1 MRFTKMEGAGNDYVY
16 VDLFEESIDLSD
28 APQLARDVSDRHFG
42 IGGDGLI
49 LLAPSKIADVRMVM
63 FNADGSR
70 AEMCGNGVRC
80 LAKLA
85 HDRGRAASNPM
96 RVETDGGVRDVE
108 LRFRDGAVSGARVSM
123 GVPAMESALIPVV
136 LDDEPGL
143 DGERVVDRP
152 LVVLD
157 RTFAITC
164 VSMGNPH
171 CVVYVDDVDAFDV
184 ARYGPAIESHKMFP
198 EHANVEFVQV
208 LDSERVR
215 QRTWERGS
223 GETLA
228 CGTGA
233 CAAAVAGRLTARGG
247 AVTHVTLRGGELFL
261 EWDGEGPV
269 FMSGPAVEVFRGD
282 WSTRD

>member
-16 VDLFEESIDLSD
+16 VDLFEESIDLAD
-28 APQLARDVSDRHFG
+28 APQLAREVSDRHFG

-49 LLAPSKIADVRMVM
+49 LLAPSKIADVRMIM

-85 HDRGRAASNPM
+85 HDRGRATGSPM
-96 RVETDGGVRDVE
+96 RVETDGGVREVE
-108 LRFRDGAVSGARVSM
+108 LRFHDGAASGARVSM
-123 GVPAMESALIPVV
+123 GVPIMEPARIPIA
-136 LDDEPGL
+136 L
-143 DGERVVDRP
+143 DGDRAIDVP
-152 LVVLD
+152 LVVMD
-157 RTFAITC
+157 RTFAVTC

-171 CVVYVDDVDAFDV
+171 CVVYVDDADAFDV
-184 ARYGPAIESHKMFP
+184 ARYGPAIESHEMFP
-198 EHANVEFVQV
+198 ERINVEFVQV
-208 LDSERVR
+208 LDPEHVR

-233 CAAAVAGRLTARGG
+233 CAVAVAGRLTARGG
-247 AVTHVTLRGGELFL
+247 AVTQVALRGGDLL
-261 EWDGEGPV
+261 VEWDGEGPV

-282 WSTRD
+282 WSPRTR